1 MDKIRV
7 VIFGKQI
14 SSRKKLRTVLEAESD
29 FEIIGEAGSGTEIY
43 NYVVTR
49 SFDILLFN
57 LADTE
62 EMNMLRTESRYRP
75 GIRTVVVYDD
85 NDLPYKKEM
94 LSSGA
99 KAYVSSA
106 NVDTELIVAIH
117 EAMAGKM
124 HLSYPL
130 FEDAIEN
137 YIKLEP
143 AAVSAPYGSLTKRE
157 SEVFNLVVKG
167 LTSAQI
173 GIQLSISR
181 RTVEIHRANILR
193 KLNLA
198 SQYKQIKSYAVELG
212 ILKPENGN
220 FANNIS

>member
-1 MDKIRV
+1 
-7 VIFGKQI
+7 
-14 SSRKKLRTVLEAESD
+14 
-29 FEIIGEAGSGTEIY
+29 
-43 NYVVTR
+43 
-49 SFDILLFN
+49 
-57 LADTE
+57 
-62 EMNMLRTESRYRP
+62 
-75 GIRTVVVYDD
+75 
-85 NDLPYKKEM
+85 M